1 MASSSSFAGGKRPIF
16 GALLLLVAAVVWGF
30 AFVPQKLTVV
40 ALLPLQATALR
51 FLLAAPLALAV
62 ANKRLMAPKVQRR
75 HATLLGV
82 MLFAAY
88 AFQTAGL
95 VYAPVAR
102 VSLITGLYAV
112 LVPLLA
118 PLLGHARPTA
128 MHWGG
133 AALAFTGLLAL
144 TGVVGGD
151 DLLAVP
157 LNIGDAFVLAHAV
170 VGAFQVL
177 LVGKLAKT
185 ADPFALNG
193 MQLSVLMLLAVPA
206 ALIFE
211 GMPSFAAIDGKAW
224 MAFAYLAVFS
234 TVLAFTCQI
243 VGQRHTSPPT
253 AAIIMLLE
261 TPIGVLA
268 ALVLLDETMAF
279 TQWLGAVVLLS
290 GVAVALRAEILA
302 DRARAARERD
312 LPPV

>member
-1 MASSSSFAGGKRPIF
+1 MTSSDVKRPVF

-62 ANKRLMAPKVQRR
+62 ANKRLLTPKVKKR
-75 HATLLGV
+75 HAWLLGV

-118 PLLGHARPTA
+118 PLLGHARPTL
-128 MHWGG
+128 MHWAG
-133 AALAFTGLLAL
+133 AGIAFCGLLAL
-144 TGVVGGD
+144 TGVVGGN

-157 LNIGDAFVLAHAV
+157 LNIGDLFVLAHAV
-170 VGAFQVL
+170 VSAFQVL
-177 LVGKLAKT
+177 LIGKLAKT

-211 GMPSFAAIDGKAW
+211 GMPSLAAIDGKAW
-224 MAFAYLAVFS
+224 MSFAYLAVFS

-268 ALVLLDETMAF
+268 ALVLLDESMAP
-279 TQWLGAVVLLS
+279 TQWAGAVVLLA
-290 GVAVALRAEILA
+290 GVGVALRAEIQ
-302 DRARAARERD
+302 RS
-312 LPPV
+312 

>member
-1 MASSSSFAGGKRPIF
+1 
-16 GALLLLVAAVVWGF
+16 
-30 AFVPQKLTVV
+30 
-40 ALLPLQATALR
+40 LPLQATALR
-51 FLLAAPLALAV
+51 FLVAAPLALAV
-62 ANKRLMAPKVQRR
+62 ANKRLLTPKVKTR
-75 HATLLGV
+75 HASLLGV

-118 PLLGHARPTA
+118 PLLGHARPTL
-128 MHWGG
+128 MHWAG
-133 AALAFTGLLAL
+133 AVIAFCGLLAL
-144 TGVVGGD
+144 TGVVGSN

-157 LNIGDAFVLAHAV
+157 LNIGDVFVLAHAV
-170 VGAFQVL
+170 VSAFQVL
-177 LVGKLAKT
+177 LIGKLAKT

-193 MQLSVLMLLAVPA
+193 MQLSVLMVLAVPA

-211 GMPSFAAIDGKAW
+211 GMPNLAAVDAKAW
-224 MAFAYLAVFS
+224 MSFAYLAIFS

-268 ALVLLDETMAF
+268 ALVLLNENMALS
-279 TQWLGAVVLLS
+279 QWAGAAVLLA
-290 GVAVALRAEILA
+290 GVGVALRAEIQA
-302 DRARAARERD
+302 SRD
-312 LPPV
+312 